1 MTSGVVRSLEKYISR
16 VLLFRVRKSVNE
28 YKGEECRRNNFVIAI
43 LIHLLYQSVSTG
55 FARLSTLITYSFHKN
70 DFFCAT
76 YLRL

>member
-28 YKGEECRRNNFVIAI
+28 YKGEECSRNNFVIAI
-43 LIHLLYQSVSTG
+43 LIHRLCQLLFTG
-55 FARLSTLITYSFHKN
+55 FAGLSTLITYSFHKS